1 MFIKALCDYYDYQ
14 SEKDTS
20 VVPEGYGIQAVS
32 WQVHLTDDGQISAI
46 VDCRDESEIIQK
58 VKSRD
63 GAVKEKPPKIKKV
76 PHEIY
81 LPERSQKTAVYSNI
95 IEHRPLYLFGL
106 NYVDGGLTPDDSTG
120 KAEKS
125 HKSFEER
132 NLEFFEDLNS
142 PICAAYRNFIKNW
155 NPQEQTQNNFLLG
168 LGKEYANSY
177 FCFVLDR
184 DITKSPQNDPEF
196 MEKYQKL
203 LAKKEENTETAD
215 IYTAICPIIGKR
227 LPTARIHD
235 KIKFPGGNSSG
246 CVLVGMKESAYV
258 CIGFGKRRA

>member
-1 MFIKALCDYYDYQ
+1 M
-14 SEKDTS
+14 
-20 VVPEGYGIQAVS
+20 
-32 WQVHLTDDGQISAI
+32 
-46 VDCRDESEIIQK
+46 
-58 VKSRD
+58 
-63 GAVKEKPPKIKKV
+63 
-76 PHEIY
+76 
-81 LPERSQKTAVYSNI
+81 
-95 IEHRPLYLFGL
+95 
-106 NYVDGGLTPDDSTG
+106 
-120 KAEKS
+120 
-125 HKSFEER
+125 ER

-155 NPQEQTQNNFLLG
+155 NPQEQTQNNFLRG

-203 LAKKEENTETAD
+203 LAKKEENTETAN

-235 KIKFPGGNSSG
+235 KIKFPRGNSSG